1 MNKNGLMIIAAV
13 VLICGGAVFKTK
25 LGMGNPDT
33 TNAQTVGIN
42 VGDKAPEIE
51 LKDVNGKVV
60 KLSSMKG
67 KLVLIDFWAAWCR
80 PCRMENPN
88 LVTTY
93 AQYKDKK
100 FKVGKKGLAFF
111 GVSLDQ
117 NETAWKQAIEQ
128 DKLTWTNVSDLKGW
142 NSEAAK
148 VYSVRSIPANFLVDG
163 NGIIIA
169 KNLRGPDLG
178 KQLEALS
185 AK

>member
-25 LGMGNPDT
+25 LDLANPST
-33 TNAQTVGIN
+33 TNAQNVGIN
-42 VGDKAPEIE
+42 VGDKAPDFT
-51 LKDVNGKVV
+51 LKDPNGKEI
-60 KLSSMKG
+60 KLSSFKG
-67 KLVLIDFWAAWCR
+67 KLVLIDFWASWCR

-88 LVTTY
+88 LVSTY

-100 FKVGKKGLAFF
+100 FKVAKKGLLFF

-128 DKLTWTNVSDLKGW
+128 DQLTWPHVSDLKGW

-148 VYSVRSIPANFLVDG
+148 LYSVRSIPTNFLIDG
-163 NGIIIA
+163 DGVIIA

-178 KQLEALS
+178 KQLDALV
-185 AK
+185 K